1 MGWSYIYVHGCQL
14 EVLEGEELI
23 FGVKMWIGGLYQE
36 LGLFDGQFGGCEDD
50 LGKFRRT
57 NFWVVVF
64 HLQWLSKL
72 IIMFGGFVAMPR
84 RIICHLEESLDAYNQ
99 RQALL

>member
-50 LGKFRRT
+50 LEKF
-57 NFWVVVF
+57 
-64 HLQWLSKL
+64 
-72 IIMFGGFVAMPR
+72 
-84 RIICHLEESLDAYNQ
+84 
-99 RQALL
+99 